1 MERAAGYGGD
11 MTGGIGM
18 KLLGRNS
25 FQAVAALALLLLA
38 NFPARADD
46 GEDSVFCAWA
56 QQVAAG
62 TALTANVVTQ
72 TVFDDFVKSKAS
84 YSPLTVQQ
92 YWSNPVA
99 GPDGMARVVSCKMS
113 TAERINHAHQADSP
127 DGAPAAA
134 GDESCDKVHREVLT
148 ALLNTIPR
156 EDLAVAPDVLRV
168 DREERTYIGPMWLR
182 PWPFQPLSRD
192 ADGLLHI
199 HSRALYVPFA
209 WWIPMP
215 DRFKGAHYCHL
226 IAPDFLEAV
235 LRGEIPAGV

>member
-1 MERAAGYGGD
+1 

-18 KLLGRNS
+18 TLLVRIV
-25 FQAVAALALLLLA
+25 FRAVAVLGLMWLAS
-38 NFPARADD
+38 FPARADD
-46 GEDSVFCAWA
+46 GEDSVFCAWV

-62 TALTANVVTQ
+62 TALTANVVTH
-72 TVFDDFVKSKAS
+72 TVFEEFVKSKAS

-99 GPDGMARVVSCKMS
+99 GPDGLARVVSCKMS
-113 TAERINHAHQADSP
+113 TAERINHAYQADAP
-127 DGAPAAA
+127 DAAPVAA
-134 GDESCDKVHREVLT
+134 GDESCDTVQREVLT

-156 EDLAVAPDVLRV
+156 EALAVPPDSLRV
-168 DREERTYIGPMWLR
+168 DREERTHIGPMWLR

-192 ADGLLHI
+192 GAGLLHI

-235 LRGEIPAGV
+235 LRGELPAGV

>member
-1 MERAAGYGGD
+1 
-11 MTGGIGM
+11 M
-18 KLLGRNS
+18 KLLGRIS
-25 FQAVAALALLLLA
+25 FQGVAALALLLLA
-38 NFPARADD
+38 TFPARADD

-62 TALTANVVTQ
+62 TALTANVVTH

-99 GPDGMARVVSCKMS
+99 GPDGLARVVSCKMS

-127 DGAPAAA
+127 DSAPAAA

-148 ALLNTIPR
+148 VLLNRIPP
-156 EDLAVAPDVLRV
+156 EALAVAPESLRV
-168 DREERTYIGPMWLR
+168 DEEERTYIGPMWLR

-235 LRGEIPAGV
+235 LRGKIPAGV

>member
-1 MERAAGYGGD
+1 
-11 MTGGIGM
+11 MTGGTRM
-18 KLLGRNS
+18 RLLGRKS
-25 FQAVAALALLLLA
+25 LGVVATLALMLLA
-38 NFPARADD
+38 IFPARADD

-62 TALTANVVTQ
+62 TALTANVVTH
-72 TVFDDFVKSKAS
+72 TVFEDFVKSKAS

-99 GPDGMARVVSCKMS
+99 GPDGLAQVVSCKMS
-113 TAERINHAHQADSP
+113 TAERINHAHQADAP
-127 DGAPAAA
+127 DAAPVAT
-134 GDESCDKVHREVLT
+134 GDESCDKVHREVL
-148 ALLNTIPR
+148 AILLNTIPP
-156 EDLAVAPDVLRV
+156 EALAVPVDSLRV
-168 DREERTYIGPMWLR
+168 DKEERTYIGPMWLR